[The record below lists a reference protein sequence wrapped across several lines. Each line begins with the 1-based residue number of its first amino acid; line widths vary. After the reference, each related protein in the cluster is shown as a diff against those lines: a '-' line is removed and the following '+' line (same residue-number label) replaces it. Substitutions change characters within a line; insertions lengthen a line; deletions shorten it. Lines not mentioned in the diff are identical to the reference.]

1 MFEVQVVAV
10 DVAVNIVV
18 TAAAF
23 TPRSAFHQTYFLR

>member
-18 TAAAF
+18 AAAF